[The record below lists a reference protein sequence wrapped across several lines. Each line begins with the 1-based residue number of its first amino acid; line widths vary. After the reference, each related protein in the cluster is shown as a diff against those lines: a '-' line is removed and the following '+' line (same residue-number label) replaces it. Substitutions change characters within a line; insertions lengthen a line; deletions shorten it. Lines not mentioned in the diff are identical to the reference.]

1 MITLS
6 QITELFGWASV
17 LNIGFLL
24 LATML
29 LVSMKSIIVSL
40 HSNMFG
46 IPENELPLI
55 YFKYLANYKT
65 LSLVFTVCP
74 YIALKIMGH

>member
-6 QITELFGWASV
+6 QITELLGWASV
-17 LNIGFLL
+17 LNIGFLMF
-24 LATML
+24 ATML
-29 LVSMKSIIVSL
+29 LVSMRSIIVSM
-40 HSNMFG
+40 HSKLFG
-46 IPENELPLI
+46 IPENELALI
-55 YFKYLANYKT
+55 YFKYLANYKS